1 MSRVT
6 APVAKLTR
14 ALNVAPPT
22 GATLMPKYAE
32 LLRRSADHTD
42 SSRGL
47 TTTHRPTPQPSIA
60 HRTKPFM
67 QTFYS
72 DAGAVS
78 SIPAFHL
85 DVTMLPAMTAD
96 ASSAAHG
103 VRVPI
108 LPDNYNAA
116 PAAPQ
121 TVEAPVIVASMP
133 QIVAVDPSR
142 VAAMSDVEGVTL
154 AFAHQAETEQA
165 DGYMLKLA

>member
-96 ASSAAHG
+96 GSAASQA

-116 PAAPQ
+116 PQ
-121 TVEAPVIVASMP
+121 TVEAPAIVASTP

-154 AFAHQAETEQA
+154 AFAHQAEAEQA